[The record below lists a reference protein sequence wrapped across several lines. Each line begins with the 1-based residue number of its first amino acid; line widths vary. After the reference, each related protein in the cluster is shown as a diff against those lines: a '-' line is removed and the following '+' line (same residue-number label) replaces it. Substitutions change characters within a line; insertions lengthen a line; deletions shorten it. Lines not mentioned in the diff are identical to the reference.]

1 MGLSVTK
8 LLLILLI
15 VLLVFGAGRLTKV
28 MGDVGKGI
36 RALREG
42 LKDEHDDP
50 QPPIEQR
57 QIKAEMQV
65 PVSEREKE
73 KQE

>member
-15 VLLVFGAGRLTKV
+15 VLVVFGAGRLPKV

-36 RALREG
+36 RALRDG
-42 LKDEHDDP
+42 LKDENDAP
-50 QPPIEQR
+50 APSENR

-65 PVSEREKE
+65 PVSEREKASKE
-73 KQE
+73 